1 VLRIDAYQPRDNILK
16 REIETSQ
23 LPSCPEQGISVLAY
37 WPLMKGV
44 LAGKMLRPHR
54 FDPTDIRQT
63 SPIFRGQPWQKNQ
76 DFLDS
81 LRSICARR
89 RHHNRPIRAQL
100 DNSATGNHGRSLWC
114 KTPGP
119 DHKQRRSDVVDDH

>member
-54 FDPTDIRQT
+54 FDLTDIRQT
-63 SPIFRGQPWQKNQ
+63 SPIFR
-76 DFLDS
+76 
-81 LRSICARR
+81 
-89 RHHNRPIRAQL
+89 
-100 DNSATGNHGRSLWC
+100 
-114 KTPGP
+114 
-119 DHKQRRSDVVDDH
+119 